1 MNSPGQGKIQRLE
14 IRSRIIQAVR
24 DYFCSKGFLEVETP
38 IRCPAVIPE
47 AQIDPVTS
55 DGQYLQASPELSMK
69 RLLSQGFE
77 KIFQICKTF
86 RKNERGS
93 FHLPEFTLLEWY
105 ETGSSYLDLMDHC
118 KALICF
124 IAEQLNCGTR
134 LSCQGKSIDL
144 AAPWQTLT
152 VKKAFKR
159 FSDTPIETA
168 LDQNRFDEIIS
179 FQIEPCLGI
188 KTPAFLMD
196 YPACMASLAQLKPD
210 DPKFSQRLEFYMA
223 GIELANG
230 FTELTDPVEQHRRF
244 KKENLIRQ
252 AMGKSS
258 LPLPSQFLKDIK
270 NMPPA
275 AGMALG
281 VDRLVMIFCDAK
293 SIDDVV
299 AFVPETL

>member
-1 MNSPGQGKIQRLE
+1 MSSAGQRKIQRLA

-24 DYFCSKGFLEVETP
+24 DFFYSLGFLEVETP

-55 DGQYLQASPELSMK
+55 DGHYLQASPELCMK
-69 RLLSQGFE
+69 RLLSRGFE

-93 FHLPEFTLLEWY
+93 FHLPELTLLEWY
-105 ETGSSYLDLMDHC
+105 ETESTYLDLMDHC
-118 KALICF
+118 KGLIRF
-124 IAEQLNCGTR
+124 IAEQLDCGSR
-134 LSCQGKSIDL
+134 LSCQGKTIDI

-152 VKKAFKR
+152 VKKAFER
-159 FSDTPIETA
+159 FSDTSLEAA

-179 FQIEPCLGI
+179 FQIEPRLGLN
-188 KTPAFLMD
+188 TPAFLMD

-210 DPKFSQRLEFYMA
+210 DPAYAQRLEFYMA

-230 FTELTDPVEQHRRF
+230 FTELTDPVEQRRRF
-244 KKENLIRQ
+244 NKENLIRQ
-252 AMGKSS
+252 AQGKSP

-270 NMPPA
+270 TMPPA

-281 VDRLVMIFCDAK
+281 VDRLVMLFCDAER
-293 SIDDVV
+293 IDDVV
-299 AFVPETL
+299 AFVPESL